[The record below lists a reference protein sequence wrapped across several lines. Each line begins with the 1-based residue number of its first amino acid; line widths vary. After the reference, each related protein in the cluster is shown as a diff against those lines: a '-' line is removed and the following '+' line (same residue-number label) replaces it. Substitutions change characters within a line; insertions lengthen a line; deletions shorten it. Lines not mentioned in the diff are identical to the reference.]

1 MSDELLFPKKGEVEL
16 PFKPFRLDEILAITG
31 VSFKVYDHW
40 LSMRVADAPLL
51 PQQTG
56 DDADK
61 TVGLNYMQTFAVF
74 VGFRFL
80 HEGAPNGRAEAM
92 VRAVQ
97 HMTVPYL
104 ERSFEKDLTFYDV
117 NTGVMVRAPNKPLG
131 QRLNL
136 RTLYREFLHNLHKV
150 FPEG

>member
-1 MSDELLFPKKGEVEL
+1 MIDNKLTIQL

-40 LSMRVADAPLL
+40 LNMRVGDAPLL

-56 DDADK
+56 DDADA

-74 VGFRFL
+74 VGNRYL
-80 HEGAPNGRAEAM
+80 HEGVPKGRAEAM

-97 HMTVPYL
+97 HMTVQYL
-104 ERSFEKDLTFYDV
+104 EYNFERELTFYDI
-117 NTGVMVRAPNKPLG
+117 NTGVMVKAPNKPLG